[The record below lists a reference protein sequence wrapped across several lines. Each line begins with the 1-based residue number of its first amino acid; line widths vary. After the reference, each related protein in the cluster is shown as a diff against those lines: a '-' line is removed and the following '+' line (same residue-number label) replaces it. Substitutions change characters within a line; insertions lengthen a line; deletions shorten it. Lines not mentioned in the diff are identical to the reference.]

1 MAKAM
6 HKIFDNSYLKS
17 VPLIYLFLF
26 ILSVVYSDA
35 YAKGA
40 NQNNPSLKG
49 KDITFT
55 AEEVSHDKKLGVIK
69 ASGNVEVFNNEQVLL
84 ADRISYNQ
92 RHDMLIATGHVSLL
106 EPSGHVL
113 FSEYMELSGDFK
125 SGIIKNLKVR
135 LSDNARMAASNAR
148 LKNGNQT
155 VMKNAVYSPCTS
167 CSTVPEQL
175 PLWQVKAKKV
185 VHDQKEQQ
193 LEYFDAWLELFGAPI
208 FYTPYFWHPDPTVKR
223 KSGFLTPRTG
233 GSSFLG
239 TTITTPYFY
248 AISRSK
254 DLTITP
260 TITTKE
266 RVIMEGEYREHF
278 PNGKLESRNSLT
290 FNSNNNIRG
299 HIDSTG
305 RYDINEKFR
314 WGFDANRS
322 TDDTYLRL
330 YGLPSSRSLTTK
342 TYIEGFSRRNYLT
355 AEAYAFQ
362 GTAIQDDPGLTPI
375 VLPLVEYSR
384 KSAIGKSG
392 ESTGFNASAIAM
404 TRSEANDTRRISID
418 GNWQLPHIGK
428 SGDFTTFSIKTR
440 ADLYHV
446 NNLVRMGEQKF
457 SGFTG
462 RIHPQ
467 AKVDWR
473 LPLSR
478 QHGNISQTFEPLAS
492 IIISP
497 YGGNTSKIP
506 NEDSKDLEFD
516 DTNLFSDNV
525 FTGYDRVVGG
535 PRLKYGLKWGLFG
548 SKGGHTT
555 IFTGQSFRAKEDNTF
570 AAGSGLEGRL
580 SDFVGRINVSPGNYL
595 DFMFHTRLDKDN
607 YSAKRNE
614 FQLTAGPPALRLSTN
629 YVFFESTSDADFSG
643 REEISGNISA
653 KLDRF
658 WRSDLAGR
666 YDFKDDGDL
675 RNIAVNLTYECE
687 CFTFSTSFNRQFYSD
702 RDLRPNDTIM
712 LRISFKT
719 LGDIRT
725 GLSNSSD

>member
-1 MAKAM
+1 MP
-6 HKIFDNSYLKS
+6 KIFNNSYLPTIPLDYIFLIIFS
-17 VPLIYLFLF
+17 VMSF
-26 ILSVVYSDA
+26 DA
-35 YAKGA
+35 YAKSLT
-40 NQNNPSLKG
+40 QDHPSLKEKG
-49 KDITFT
+49 ITFT
-55 AEEVSHDKKLGVIK
+55 ADEVSHDKKLGIIK
-69 ASGNVEVFNNEQVLL
+69 ASGSVEVFNNKQVLL

-113 FSEYMELSGDFK
+113 FAEYMEISGDFK
-125 SGIIKNLKVR
+125 SGIIQNFRAR

-155 VMKNAVYSPCTS
+155 IMKNAVYSPCTT
-167 CSTVPEQL
+167 CSTMPDQS
-175 PLWQVKAKKV
+175 PLWRVKAKKV
-185 VHDQKEQQ
+185 VHDKKEQQ
-193 LEYFDAWLELFGAPI
+193 LEYFDAWLEFLGAPV

-223 KSGFLTPRTG
+223 KSGFLTPSTG
-233 GSSFLG
+233 GSTSLG
-239 TTITTPYFY
+239 TTVTTPYFY
-248 AISRSK
+248 AISPSK

-266 RVIMEGEYREHF
+266 RLIMEGEYRERF
-278 PNGKLESRNSLT
+278 ANGDLVSRGSLT
-290 FNSNNNIRG
+290 YDSNNDLRG

-305 RYDINEKFR
+305 RYDIDEKFR
-314 WGFDANRS
+314 WGFDINRS
-322 TDDTYLRL
+322 TDDTYLRR
-330 YGLPSSRSLTTK
+330 YGFPSSRSLTTT
-342 TYIEGFSRRNYLT
+342 TYIEGFSRRNYLS
-355 AEAYAFQ
+355 AKAYSFQ
-362 GTAIQDDPGLTPI
+362 GTAIEDDPGQTPL
-375 VLPLVEYSR
+375 VLPLVEYNR
-384 KSAIGKSG
+384 KSATGKLG
-392 ESTGFNASAIAM
+392 TTTAFNASAIAM
-404 TRSEANDTRRISID
+404 TRTESNDTRRISID

-428 SGDFTTFSIKTR
+428 NGEFTTLSLSTR

-446 NNLVRMGEQKF
+446 NNLTQNRQQKF
-457 SGFTG
+457 SGLTG
-462 RIHPQ
+462 RILPQ

-478 QHGNISQTFEPLAS
+478 QHGNISQTLEPLAS
-492 IIISP
+492 IIVSP

-506 NEDSKDLEFD
+506 NEDSIDMEFD

-535 PRLKYGLKWGLFG
+535 PRIKYGLKWGLFG

-555 IFTGQSFRAKEDNTF
+555 VFAGQSFRPKDDDTF

-614 FQLTAGPPALRLSTN
+614 FQLIAGPPALRLSTN

-643 REEISGNISA
+643 REEISGNLSA
-653 KLDRF
+653 KLDRY
-658 WRSDLAGR
+658 WRSSFVGR
-666 YDFKDDGDL
+666 YDFQGDGDL
-675 RNIAVNLTYECE
+675 RNIGVNLTYECE
-687 CFTFSTSFNRQFYSD
+687 CFTFLTSIARQFYSD
-702 RDLRPNDTIM
+702 RDLRPTDTIM
-712 LRISFKT
+712 FRLSFKT

-725 GLSNSSD
+725 GLSNSGG